1 MGKIFNNINADI
13 MSAMKEGNATRSN
26 ALRDLKNELLKFKT
40 SKEGAKVCGGNEGNI
55 PDDKEI
61 SILKKMVNELKA
73 DAQIFED
80 NGRKDLAVPRLEEA
94 DILSEMLPQ
103 EASEEDIKKEVE
115 KFIASVGEF
124 TKKEMG
130 NCIKH
135 VKSVLA
141 NADGKKVSQIV
152 MSYLK

>member
-1 MGKIFNNINADI
+1 MGQIFNNINADI
-13 MSAMKEGNATRSN
+13 MAAMKSGDTTRSN

-40 SKEGAKVCGGNEGNI
+40 SKEGAKACAENGGEI
-55 PDDKEI
+55 ADAKEL

-80 NGRKDLAVPRLEEA
+80 NGRKDLAVPRLAEA

-103 EASEEDIKKEVE
+103 EASEEDIRKEVE

-130 NCIKH
+130 NCIKQ
-135 VKSVLA
+135 VKSVLT
-141 NADGKKVSQIV
+141 NADGKLVSQVV
-152 MSYLK
+152 MSYL

>member
-1 MGKIFNNINADI
+1 MGKIFDNINADI

-40 SKEGAKVCGGNEGNI
+40 SKEGAKACGDNEGNI
-55 PDDKEI
+55 PDAKEI
-61 SILKKMVNELKA
+61 SILKKMVDELKS
-73 DAQIFED
+73 DAKIFED
-80 NGRKDLAVPRLEEA
+80 NGRKDLAIPRLEEA

-103 EASEEDIKKEVE
+103 EASEEDIRKEVE

-152 MSYLK
+152 MSYL

>member
-1 MGKIFNNINADI
+1 MGQIFNNINADI
-13 MSAMKEGNATRSN
+13 MAAMKSGDTTRSN
-26 ALRDLKNELLKFKT
+26 ARRDLKNELLKFKT
-40 SKEGAKVCGGNEGNI
+40 SKEGAKACAENGGEI
-55 PDDKEI
+55 ADAKEL

-80 NGRKDLAVPRLEEA
+80 NGRKDLAVPRLAEA

-103 EASEEDIKKEVE
+103 EASEEDIRKEVE

-130 NCIKH
+130 NCIKQ
-135 VKSVLA
+135 VKSVLT
-141 NADGKKVSQIV
+141 NADGKLVSQVV
-152 MSYLK
+152 MSYL

>member
-1 MGKIFNNINADI
+1 MGQIFNNVNADI
-13 MSAMKEGNATRSN
+13 MAAMKSGDTTRSN

-40 SKEGAKVCGGNEGNI
+40 SKEGAKACAENGGEI
-55 PDDKEI
+55 ADAKEL

-103 EASEEDIKKEVE
+103 EASEEDIRKEIE

-135 VKSVLA
+135 VKSVLT
-141 NADGKKVSQIV
+141 NADGKLVSQVV
-152 MSYLK
+152 MSYL

>member
-1 MGKIFNNINADI
+1 MGQIFNNINADI
-13 MSAMKEGNATRSN
+13 MAAMKSGDTTRSN

-40 SKEGAKVCGGNEGNI
+40 SKEGAKACADNGGEI
-55 PDDKEI
+55 SDTKEL

-94 DILSEMLPQ
+94 EVLEVMLPK
-103 EASEEDIKKEVE
+103 EASDDEIHKVVQEWLKDKK
-115 KFIASVGEF
+115 EF

-130 NCIKH
+130 ACIKF
-135 VKSVLA
+135 VKENLE

-152 MSYLK
+152 MSYL